1 MHRKRHARR
10 SFIRSFCVCLDGL
23 PDRIQNPSA
32 AARGGESFSLTS
44 AFPFFF
50 LKLSRMSL
58 TRRKSNMA
66 PSPQGWGCH
75 VGLPDR
81 IQNPSAAARGGE
93 SFSLTSAFPF
103 FFLKLSRMSLT
114 RRKSNMAPS
123 PQGWGCHV
131 GLPDRI
137 QNPSAAARGG
147 ESFSLTSAFPFFF
160 LKLSRM
166 SLTRRK
172 SNMAPPPQGWGR
184 RVWPTRQDSNLRPRE
199 SESRAL
205 SSWATGRLSRL
216 RDR

>member
-1 MHRKRHARR
+1 MPPPVWNFILTNGGGKRF
-10 SFIRSFCVCLDGL
+10 SPPCV
-23 PDRIQNPSA
+23 S
-32 AARGGESFSLTS
+32 S
-44 AFPFFF
+44 PFFSPPLF
-50 LKLSRMSL
+50 FP
-58 TRRKSNMA
+58 RKSLPHCINNMA
-66 PSPQGWGCH
+66 PPPQGWGCH

-93 SFSLTSAFPF
+93 SFSPSTSPPF

-114 RRKSNMAPS
+114 RRKSNMAPP

-147 ESFSLTSAFPFFF
+147 ESFSPSTSPPFFF

-172 SNMAPPPQGWGR
+172 SNMAPPPHGWGCHVGLPDR
-184 RVWPTRQDSNLRPRE
+184 IRTCGL
-199 SESRAL
+199 ESRSLAL
-205 SSWATGRLSRL
+205 YPAGL
-216 RDR
+216 RVETVEDISDR